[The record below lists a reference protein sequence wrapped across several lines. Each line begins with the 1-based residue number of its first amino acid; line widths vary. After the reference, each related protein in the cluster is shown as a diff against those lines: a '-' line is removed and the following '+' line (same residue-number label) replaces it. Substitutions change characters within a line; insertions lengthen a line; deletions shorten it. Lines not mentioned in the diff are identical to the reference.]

1 MQRIGLQREGQKQET
16 NQEPNILGLVGDD
29 DIAIYCNG
37 KDQGRRKFSI
47 AEEEINQDVKFRWL
61 NAIGVE
67 CPCSLLR
74 TREEVRMFIEIQES
88 LIQSKNFWRMFQAW
102 EVVCHSQEATNLDL
116 CFSLVVSFLLKC
128 DVSESS
134 CHFLSHL
141 H

>member
-1 MQRIGLQREGQKQET
+1 M
-16 NQEPNILGLVGDD
+16 GLVGDD

-74 TREEVRMFIEIQES
+74 TREEVRMFIEI
-88 LIQSKNFWRMFQAW
+88 
-102 EVVCHSQEATNLDL
+102 
-116 CFSLVVSFLLKC
+116 
-128 DVSESS
+128 
-134 CHFLSHL
+134 
-141 H
+141 